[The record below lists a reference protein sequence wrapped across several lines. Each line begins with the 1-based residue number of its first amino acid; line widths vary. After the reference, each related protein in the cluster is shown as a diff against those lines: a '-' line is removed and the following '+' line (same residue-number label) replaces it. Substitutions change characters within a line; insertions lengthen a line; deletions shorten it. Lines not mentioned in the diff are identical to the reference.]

1 MEKQSFERNQ
11 ILHEKYEF
19 RTVREHEAETAAAL
33 EAACFPPNEACR
45 LPIMRQ
51 RVKLAP
57 DLFVV
62 AEERATGKMA
72 GFINAIA
79 TDESSLRDEFF
90 TDTNLHDPEGNY
102 LMILS
107 VAVLPEHRR
116 QGLAGEMMR
125 ELLDLQKGKNRL
137 GAVLTCLEAKVG
149 LYKKMGYEDCGISG
163 SEWGGEKWHEMV
175 CRLPV

>member
-1 MEKQSFERNQ
+1 MDNLKERFVFRNILPEEADQATRIEK
-11 ILHEKYEF
+11 I
-19 RTVREHEAETAAAL
+19 
-33 EAACFPPNEACR
+33 CFPPNEACSES
-45 LPIMRQ
+45 MMKE
-51 RVKLAP
+51 RVATAP
-57 DLFVV
+57 ELFLVV
-62 AEERATGKMA
+62 IDTENGKMA

-90 TDTNLHDPEGNY
+90 TDTSLHNPEGKY

-107 VAVLPEHRR
+107 VAVLPEYRR

-125 ELLDLQKGKNRL
+125 EFLNLQEGKNRL
-137 GAVLTCLEAKVG
+137 GAVLTCLESKVG

-163 SEWGGEKWHEMV
+163 SEWGGEKWHEMI